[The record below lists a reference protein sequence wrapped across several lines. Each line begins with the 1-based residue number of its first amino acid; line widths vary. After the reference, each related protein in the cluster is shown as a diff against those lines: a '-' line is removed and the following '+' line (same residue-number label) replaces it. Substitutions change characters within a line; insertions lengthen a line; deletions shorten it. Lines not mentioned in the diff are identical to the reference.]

1 MMVLIPAWFLF
12 VLCVCV
18 PLLVY
23 VIAYNWGRRDGY
35 LSGMKAG
42 VFVSCLEERSE
53 GGHEL

>member
-1 MMVLIPAWFLF
+1 MVLIPAWFLF

-42 VFVSCLEERSE
+42 VFVRSIEEGSE
-53 GGHEL
+53 GRHEL